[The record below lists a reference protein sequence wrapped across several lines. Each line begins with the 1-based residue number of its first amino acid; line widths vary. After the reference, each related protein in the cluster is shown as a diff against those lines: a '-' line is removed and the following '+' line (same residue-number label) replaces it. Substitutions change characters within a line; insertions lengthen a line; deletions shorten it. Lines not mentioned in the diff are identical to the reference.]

1 MRLLTDSVLDTE
13 QFHLEVIIMATIFE
27 NIKAISRISAGF
39 ALLSTS
45 NACLV
50 AGKET
55 GIAARKVAGE
65 HWSKLPGSNY
75 NDRLLQAVISGKSP
89 EPVPAPAASQTAS
102 APAKGVSI
110 SPMVVWDK
118 WHWVP
123 SQLAEEEAR
132 KQGRE
137 AKLLYLYKGSN
148 ALINLAKYGKGD
160 LRAVY
165 KGRCYAE
172 WICMAISAWA
182 EYLRTKKGVTDAHSR
197 LGQYYT
203 QAAKRAFVAC
213 PNWEEVKAVA
223 AEAKAARA
231 ASQPAQAPAKQ
242 AKPEPVPQP
251 APVPQAPPIVEENLA
266 EEMAEEL
273 AMLHELPDAAPE
285 PREGRA
291 PATPAEPEEVVRKY
305 DELRKVIGVTAV
317 RANNAKGAAEKAA
330 AAFKA
335 GKINASE
342 MRLFLE
348 KAASKLP
355 EGSDEAAAILA
366 IA

>member
-1 MRLLTDSVLDTE
+1 MAN
-13 QFHLEVIIMATIFE
+13 VISS
-27 NIKAISRISAGF
+27 ISRIF
-39 ALLSTS
+39 AASGLVAAS
-45 NACLV
+45 NACLI
-50 AGKET
+50 AGRET

-65 HWSKLPGSNY
+65 HWDKVPGAATNEKLVAE
-75 NDRLLQAVISGKSP
+75 LSP
-89 EPVPAPAASQTAS
+89 EFERRLAECFAAAKAEQEAAAPQPAPA
-102 APAKGVSI
+102 PAKEVSI
-110 SPMVVWDK
+110 SPMVVWDQ

-123 SQLAEEEAR
+123 SKLAEEEAR

-172 WICMAISAWA
+172 WICMALTAWA

-197 LGQYYT
+197 LGQYYA

-242 AKPEPVPQP
+242 AKPEPVSQP
-251 APVPQAPPIVEENLA
+251 AP
-266 EEMAEEL
+266 
-273 AMLHELPDAAPE
+273 APE
-285 PREGRA
+285 PPVEEVPEVREGRA
-291 PATPAEPEEVVRKY
+291 PAFDDLDAEAEISGAEPEVVRKY
-305 DELRKVIGVTAV
+305 DELRKVVGVTAV
-317 RANNAKGAAEKAA
+317 RASNAKGAAEKAR
-330 AAFKA
+330 AAFEA
-335 GKINASE
+335 GKINSAE
-342 MRLFLE
+342 FDLFIK
-348 KAASKLP
+348 KAASKFP
-355 EGSDEAAAILA
+355 EGSKEAAEILSVA
-366 IA
+366 

>member
-1 MRLLTDSVLDTE
+1 MRLSADSVLDTE

-27 NIKAISRISAGF
+27 NMKKFASISAAYGLVT
-39 ALLSTS
+39 AS
-45 NACLV
+45 NACFV
-50 AGKET
+50 AGEKT

-65 HWSKLPGSNY
+65 HWDKVPGAAR
-75 NDRLLQAVISGKSP
+75 NDRLLQAVITGTA
-89 EPVPAPAASQTAS
+89 PAPKATPAPTPQT
-102 APAKGVSI
+102 VSH
-110 SPMVVWDK
+110 SPLVEWDE

-123 SQLAEEEAR
+123 SQAAQEAAR
-132 KQGRE
+132 ARGQKE
-137 AKLLYLYKGSN
+137 AFLQHLYKGSN
-148 ALINLAKYGKGD
+148 ALICLAKYGKGD
-160 LRAVY
+160 LGKVF
-165 KGRCYAE
+165 KGRSYAE
-172 WICMAISAWA
+172 WICMAIAGHA
-182 EYLRTKKGVTDAHSR
+182 EYLRDKKGVADAFSR
-197 LGQYYT
+197 LGQYYA
-203 QAAKRAFVAC
+203 QAVKRAFVPC
-213 PNWEEVKAVA
+213 PSWEEM
-223 AEAKAARA
+223 KAAA
-231 ASQPAQAPAKQ
+231 AAAANLKHSQ
-242 AKPEPVPQP
+242 EPVPQP
-251 APVPQAPPIVEENLA
+251 VPQVPPVVEENLA

-317 RANNAKGAAEKAA
+317 RANNAKRAAEKAA